1 MRSARESGCFPY
13 KSKLVCF
20 MEVFPDGTI
29 TQIPTDRNSRRD
41 ALSNAKSGKS
51 KIVAVWPGQWR
62 SDLLLLM
69 TLMSCFMRGVLNTIK
84 VSSTT
89 FL

>member
-1 MRSARESGCFPY
+1 MRSAKESGCFPY

-29 TQIPTDRNSRRD
+29 TQISTDRNSRRD
-41 ALSNAKSGKS
+41 ALSNARSGKS

-62 SDLLLLM
+62 SDLFFIDDLDELFYAW
-69 TLMSCFMRGVLNTIK
+69 CA
-84 VSSTT
+84 
-89 FL
+89 